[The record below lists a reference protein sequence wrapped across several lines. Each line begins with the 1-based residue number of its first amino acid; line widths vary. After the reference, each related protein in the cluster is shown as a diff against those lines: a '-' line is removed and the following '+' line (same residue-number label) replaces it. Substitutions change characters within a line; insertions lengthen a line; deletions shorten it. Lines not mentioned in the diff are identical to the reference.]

1 MTNVTWTFDSA
12 DLKSGD
18 NILTVVFDQTGLEED
33 YNGQDTFKVC
43 LFSVCLFVWG
53 RGGIYNLM

>member
-1 MTNVTWTFDSA
+1 MTNVTWTFDPA

-43 LFSVCLFVWG
+43 LFSVCLFT
-53 RGGIYNLM
+53 

>member
-1 MTNVTWTFDSA
+1 MTNVTWTFDPA

-33 YNGQDTFKVC
+33 YNGQDTFKVY
-43 LFSVCLFVWG
+43 LFLVCFLYE
-53 RGGIYNLM
+53 RGT